1 MQNYPLASST
11 WDNKELD
18 AIQGVVKNGIFTMGE
33 KVAECERDFAAF
45 IGSKYAVMTS
55 SGSTANLIATAALFY
70 TKNPKLKRG
79 DEVIVPAVS
88 WSTTYYPLY
97 QYGLK
102 LKFVDINL
110 HTLNYDLR
118 ALKEAISEQ
127 TKMIMCVNLLGNPND
142 FSTIFKL
149 IEGKN
154 IIVLEDNC
162 ESMGAEFEGKQAGTF
177 GVMGTFSTFY
187 SHHIATMEGGFVV
200 TDDEELYHILLCLRA
215 HGWTRNLPKDNLV
228 APKSEDWFSESFR
241 FILPGYNVR
250 PVEMSGAIGIEQIK
264 KLPHFLKHRR
274 ENAKIFQ
281 KYFANH
287 PNFIIQKEIGSSS
300 WFGFSLIIKPDS
312 ALTRKEVIQK
322 LEANNIEYR
331 PIVTGDFTQNEVM
344 KYFDYEI
351 FGELKNAKILHK
363 NGFFIGNHHI
373 NVEPYILHLAE
384 SIGGGALN
392 RFLSFV
398 AFYTAFVYIFL
409 PHSHFAKAQIK
420 ILIACL
426 LHIYIRAYF
435 NQSKPTLSICT
446 ILKEANAKRF

>member
-110 HTLNYDLR
+110 HTLNYDLG

-187 SHHIATMEGGFVV
+187 SHHIATMEGGFVI

-215 HGWTRNLPKDNLV
+215 HGWTRNLPKDN
-228 APKSEDWFSESFR
+228 
-241 FILPGYNVR
+241 
-250 PVEMSGAIGIEQIK
+250 
-264 KLPHFLKHRR
+264 
-274 ENAKIFQ
+274 AKIFQ

-287 PNFIIQKEIGSSS
+287 PDFIIQKEIGSSS

-344 KYFDYEI
+344 KYF
-351 FGELKNAKILHK
+351 
-363 NGFFIGNHHI
+363 
-373 NVEPYILHLAE
+373 
-384 SIGGGALN
+384 
-392 RFLSFV
+392 
-398 AFYTAFVYIFL
+398 
-409 PHSHFAKAQIK
+409 
-420 ILIACL
+420 
-426 LHIYIRAYF
+426 
-435 NQSKPTLSICT
+435 
-446 ILKEANAKRF
+446 